1 MRIIVPVHL
10 SGFGGRRLLLTLDS
24 GANAPFLFDHTVS
37 LAPGLLETGQRD
49 GYGGD
54 GVKTRVFDLVPT
66 KHADW
71 LTQHSAGILRGAG
84 RIRGKRLDV

>member
-10 SGFGGRRLLLTLDS
+10 PGFGGRRLLLTLDS

-49 GYGGD
+49 GM
-54 GVKTRVFDLVPT
+54 VEME
-66 KHADW
+66 
-71 LTQHSAGILRGAG
+71 
-84 RIRGKRLDV
+84 